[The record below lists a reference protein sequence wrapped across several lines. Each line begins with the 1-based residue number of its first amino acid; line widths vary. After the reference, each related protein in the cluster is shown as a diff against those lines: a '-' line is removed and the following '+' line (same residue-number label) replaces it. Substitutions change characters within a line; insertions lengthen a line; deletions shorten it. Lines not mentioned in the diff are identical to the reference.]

1 MGSDRKN
8 GIGRTG
14 LETRNRVEDERPHLA
29 EIGIAHRIQHVGVR
43 CRDQRFRVETLV
55 KTTGDGL
62 LLYCAMILE
71 AALAQDVYTG

>member
-1 MGSDRKN
+1 LSVEIKEHH
-8 GIGRTG
+8 GR
-14 LETRNRVEDERPHLA
+14 
-29 EIGIAHRIQHVGVR
+29 I
-43 CRDQRFRVETLV
+43 V